1 MLCCITFIELPGSL
15 SCHSAQCLGLASRPC
30 PDDFG
35 LNFTHLYKNLPLAQY
50 LLSLCPFT
58 ILVLWVSSLLF
69 SSMLLSILV
78 LCSFLLCTH
87 SIFILHIDCISYS
100 LCTNMMRHPQSVQH
114 FQAKRE
120 EVFQKC
126 PTCRA
131 KSWIGVSTPSSN
143 SGPTKY

>member
-1 MLCCITFIELPGSL
+1 MPCCITSLELLGSL
-15 SCHSAQCLGLASRPC
+15 SCHSAQCLGFSASHPC
-30 PDDFG
+30 YDDIG
-35 LNFTHLYKNLPLAQY
+35 FTHLYKNLPLAQD
-50 LLSLCPFT
+50 LLSLHPFT
-58 ILVLWVSSLLF
+58 ILVLKVSSLLF